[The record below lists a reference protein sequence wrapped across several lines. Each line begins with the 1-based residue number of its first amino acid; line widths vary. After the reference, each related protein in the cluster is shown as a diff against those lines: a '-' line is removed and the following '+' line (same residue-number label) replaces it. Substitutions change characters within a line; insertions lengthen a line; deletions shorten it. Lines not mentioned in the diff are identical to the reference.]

1 MWKIRFF
8 GIDDNGFQFLTD
20 LKENVFCSYKH
31 NLNNNKFVEYFILI
45 EGHDSQEPEK
55 ILEIAEKELKIYI
68 SLLKINNYN
77 CNLKIDYPCKI
88 NKDGSK
94 TVYAFFEDKINIS
107 DSIEVSVNGET
118 VYSSY
123 QNKIEENKIILKKS
137 LENSVKRELLVL
149 LGYQKNWINAYKI
162 YEILKTHFKCENELK
177 KYDDMKYFAH
187 SANSPK
193 AIGIENARHAIQA
206 SQNPKKIANLN
217 TSFNTLINL
226 SLEFIK
232 QED

>member
-1 MWKIRFF
+1 MWKVKLF
-8 GIDDNGFQFLTD
+8 GIDDSSFEFLTS
-20 LKENVFCSYKH
+20 LTKNVFCSHEH
-31 NLNNNKFVEYFILI
+31 NLNNSKFVEYFILI
-45 EGHDSQEPEK
+45 EEHDNEEPVK
-55 ILEIAEKELKIYI
+55 ILELAEKEIKIYI

-88 NKDGSK
+88 NKNGSK

-123 QNKIEENKIILKKS
+123 QNKIEENKVILEKS
-137 LENSVKRELLVL
+137 LENSIKKELLIL
-149 LGYQKNWINAYKI
+149 LGYEQNWINAYKI
-162 YEILKTHFKCENELK
+162 YEILKTYFKCENELK
-177 KYDDMKYFAH
+177 KYDNLKYFAH

-206 SQNPKKIANLN
+206 NQNPKEIANLN
-217 TSFNTLINL
+217 TSFNALINL

-232 QED
+232 QKT